1 MNTSEFDSL
10 LTNIQLDENID
21 IYIDTVQLH

>member
-21 IYIDTVQLH
+21 IYIDNVQLH